1 MDERLEKALDFSNY
15 MVTLNNQR
23 RIIREQYLENCIH
36 YLNGGKFSVTRE
48 LINFCHMLVST
59 GQEDAVLIDDND
71 TPIKVNDVEEFLNEI
86 LDIYF
91 TSSNEYLDKYDE
103 IKKNRTVEG
112 LVDL

>member
-1 MDERLEKALDFSNY
+1 MDDRLKSALDFSNY

-23 RIIREQYLENCIH
+23 RLIHEQFLENCVH

-59 GQEDAVLIDDND
+59 GQEDVVLIDDNNS
-71 TPIKVNDVEEFLNEI
+71 PVKVDNIEDFLSEI

-91 TSSNEYLDKYDE
+91 TNSNEYLEKFSSLKKKR
-103 IKKNRTVEG
+103 IKD
-112 LVDL
+112 LVNL

>member
-1 MDERLEKALDFSNY
+1 MDERLEKALDFSNF

-23 RIIREQYLENCIH
+23 RIIREQYLENCVH

-59 GQEDAVLIDDND
+59 DQEHAVLIDDND
-71 TPIKVNDVEEFLNEI
+71 TPIKVENIEDFLSDI

-91 TSSNEYLDKYDE
+91 TSSNEYLDKYDK
-103 IKKNRTVEG
+103 IKKNRSVEG
-112 LVDL
+112 LVNL